1 MTQRTHSSHSQT
13 HLMIVHKRYIG
24 PILSGHKLVEARLG
38 ADRRAPFNK
47 VEPGD
52 VIYIK
57 PSSQRVAA
65 KAIVHRVDQ
74 FEGLDHE
81 DIDRLK
87 ALYNDRVLGD
97 DAFWDAKA
105 DAKFATFITLE
116 KVQLISDERFVP
128 KELLVPSRNAWRVLS
143 EDQQHT
149 RAA

>member
-1 MTQRTHSSHSQT
+1 MTQRPTET
-13 HLMIVHKRYIG
+13 HLMIVHQQYIG

-52 VIYIK
+52 IVYIK
-57 PSSQRVAA
+57 PTSQRVAA

-74 FEGLDHE
+74 YEGLDHN
-81 DIDRLK
+81 DIERLK
-87 ALYNDRVLGD
+87 DLYNDRVLGD

-105 DAKFATFITLE
+105 DANYATFITLE
-116 KVQLISDERFVP
+116 KVQLLADEQFVP
-128 KELLVPSRNAWRVLS
+128 KELLVPSRNAWRVLTQ
-143 EDQQHT
+143 DHQQT